1 MRNSLSTTC
10 DHAREPRTSKN
21 TDCKVDGAHARRRW
35 RGAMWVLSGTLTCA
49 VPCCPGGGGGLQVR
63 RHVWLRGEENK
74 QSAAGTQTVHKW
86 RRFSRSL
93 SDFFF
98 FCLWSAAVNFWPKG
112 SGSCLSPAGY
122 VCVYVLPGQMVFVWA
137 ASDKACINLVK
148 IALAGGA
155 AGGSSWCLPAKRL
168 TYVPGLKET
177 IVFRWRVGGAAAC
190 FFSLFLFL
198 PPSLNTLYILK
209 ESSGSLASGATAYW
223 SDIKRWTFESATD
236 SSRAQVVVW
245 KSSRAGRQ
253 LLSATSL
260 RAWIMLQKMCKSFHH
275 FPPWFDK
282 LN

>member
-1 MRNSLSTTC
+1 MSGWGARKTNSQ
-10 DHAREPRTSKN
+10 
-21 TDCKVDGAHARRRW
+21 
-35 RGAMWVLSGTLTCA
+35 LT
-49 VPCCPGGGGGLQVR
+49 
-63 RHVWLRGEENK
+63 
-74 QSAAGTQTVHKW
+74 AAGRQTVHKW

-93 SDFFF
+93 SVFF

-122 VCVYVLPGQMVFVWA
+122 VCVYVMPGQMVFVWV

-190 FFSLFLFL
+190 FFFPFFFFSLHLW
-198 PPSLNTLYILK
+198 TLSIYWKSRAARLLR
-209 ESSGSLASGATAYW
+209 EPRSCTAYW

-236 SSRAQVVVW
+236 SSHAQVVVW

-260 RAWIMLQKMCKSFHH
+260 RAWIMLQKMCKSFHY